1 MPDDGLRP
9 LVDKA
14 TLHCSYGSQTAKLNV
29 PAGNTELGGCPAATP
44 SDTHVTGNFGPCK
57 CPDNHE
63 GGKACRPPDLLPW
76 DLVFSHTHTTT
87 GPAVPETA
95 QSLCETY
102 HGNIFIDDPGPTN
115 MLIYDAPKCS
125 RCGVATATPC
135 RLDHT
140 FPGQKGAGR
149 ALTTCGPR
157 STLLAFPG
165 LLPTGQQ
172 YPDGAD
178 AQTVLEGIYDNIK
191 NQDQILHPEHYPKP
205 DQQHF
210 TYGSPVNPWELARY
224 FAAVLHRNVTYRTTD
239 PSNLSPLK
247 SLDKTTQD
255 NIPDPTLGDPLAD
268 MRDMMISLLM
278 STPKGGVIIC
288 TEHHFMAL
296 TNAREDDDGN
306 PSAFLL
312 QDPWNGVAVW
322 VPAGRLRKMSDCLD
336 RLGFGLGEP
345 PADGALGGPITGSMI
360 ISGS

>member
-1 MPDDGLRP
+1 MPDDGLHP

-14 TLHCSYGSQTAKLNV
+14 KLSCSWGAPKAEAQLKV
-29 PAGNTELGGCPAATP
+29 PAGHTELGGAPAA
-44 SDTHVTGNFGPCK
+44 SVDDTKVTGNFGPCQ

-63 GGKACRPPDLLPW
+63 SGKCAPPDLWPW
-76 DLVFSHTHTTT
+76 DLVFSHTSSNA

-95 QSLCETY
+95 HSRCTKY
-102 HGNIFIDDPGPTN
+102 NGTIFIDDPGPTN
-115 MLIYDAPKCS
+115 MLIWDPTKCS
-125 RCGVATATPC
+125 RCGVAMATPC

-140 FPGQKGAGR
+140 FPGQKGTAR
-149 ALTTCGPR
+149 ALTTCAPR
-157 STLLAFPG
+157 STFLAFPG
-165 LLPTGQQ
+165 LLPKGQQ

-178 AQTVLEGIYDNIK
+178 AGNVLSDVYDDIK
-191 NQDQILHPEHYPKP
+191 NLDQILHPEHYKP

-210 TYGSPVNPWELARY
+210 PYGWPVDPWELARY
-224 FAAVLHRNVTYRTTD
+224 FAAVLHRKVDLRTTD

-255 NIPDPTLGDPLAD
+255 NIPNTLGDPLAD
-268 MRDMMISLLM
+268 MNAMMSSLM

-288 TEHHFMAL
+288 TQHHFMAL
-296 TNAREDDDGN
+296 TDVREADDGG
-306 PSAFLL
+306 PGAFLL

-322 VPAGRLRKMSDCLD
+322 VPADRLGKMSQCMDA
-336 RLGFGLGEP
+336 LGFGLGDP